1 LHEFFDLFYIGDFIS
16 VKIFKFMFNK
26 TLIICA
32 LSVVACT
39 NAQEQQLPS
48 TSNEPVKQI
57 EVDYAEKVKQ
67 EFLFAWKGY
76 KEHAWESDYLKPIS
90 MTGAYWYTEP
100 LHLSHVEAMM
110 TMKMMGLEAEF
121 VESEQYLKANLDF
134 DKDMFV
140 SHFEIVI
147 RMLGGLTAL
156 YQHTED
162 PFYLEKAT
170 DLADRMLPIYD
181 SPTGMPYT
189 EVNLKT
195 REVRGNISNPAQI
208 GTLILEYGTLA
219 KLTGRNEFY
228 AKPKRAL
235 TELYNRRSDI
245 DLVGFKIDVETGEW
259 TRTESHIGAGID
271 SYYEYLYKCWA
282 LFGDQDCK
290 AMWDVSNAAIH
301 TYLVDTS
308 NTGYWYG
315 HSDMN
320 TGARIQTWYGALDA
334 FFGGVL
340 LLSGD
345 IERAKAIQESGFYS
359 WNVNGMMPEQFDYM
373 TEKAARPAWYKNP
386 ELIESAYYLYHKTK
400 DERYRE
406 MGRIIFNDIVRYS
419 KKGVGF
425 VDVMNVETLETSD
438 RMETYFLAETLKY
451 LYLLFLDEDPIN
463 HTNTVFNTE
472 AHPLKIV
479 E

>member
-1 LHEFFDLFYIGDFIS
+1 MIKLIL
-16 VKIFKFMFNK
+16 
-26 TLIICA
+26 LIIFLVIA
-32 LSVVACT
+32 SCT
-39 NAQEQQLPS
+39 SPEDQQKQQ
-48 TSNEPVKQI
+48 TSNQSINQI
-57 EVDYAEKVKQ
+57 DVDYAERVKQ
-67 EFLFAWKGY
+67 EFLFAWNGY
-76 KEHAWESDYLKPIS
+76 REHAWESDYLRPIS
-90 MTGAYWYTEP
+90 KTGALWYTEP
-100 LHLSHVEAMM
+100 LHLSHVEALM
-110 TMKMMGLEAEF
+110 TMKMMGLDAEF
-121 VESEQYLKANLDF
+121 NESEKFLKANLDF
-134 DKDMFV
+134 NKDMYV

-170 DLADRMLPIYD
+170 DLADRMLPVYD

-189 EVNLKT
+189 EVNLST
-195 REVRGNISNPAQI
+195 GQVRGNISNPAQI

-219 KLTGRNEFY
+219 KITGRDEFY
-228 AKPKRAL
+228 AKPKLAL
-235 TELYNRRSDI
+235 TELYNRKSEI
-245 DLVGFKIDVETGEW
+245 GLVGFQIDIEKGEW
-259 TRTESHIGAGID
+259 IRTESHIGAGID

-282 LFGDQDCK
+282 LFGDEDCK
-290 AMWDVSNAAIH
+290 VMWEASNTAIH
-301 TYLVDTS
+301 TYLVDTT

-320 TGARIQTWYGALDA
+320 TGERIKTWYGALDA

-345 IERAKAIQESGFYS
+345 IQRAKAIQESGFYS

-373 TEKAARPAWYKNP
+373 AEKATRPAWYKNP
-386 ELIESAYYLYHKTK
+386 ELIESAYYLYHETK

-406 MGRIIFNDIVRYS
+406 MGRIIFNDMVRYS
-419 KKGVGF
+419 KKGVGY

-451 LYLLFLDEDPIN
+451 LYLLFLDEDPID
-463 HTNTVFNTE
+463 HQKFVFNTE
-472 AHPLKIV
+472 AHPLKV
-479 E
+479 VK

>member
-1 LHEFFDLFYIGDFIS
+1 MIKHLITIS
-16 VKIFKFMFNK
+16 I
-26 TLIICA
+26 L
-32 LSVVACT
+32 VVVSCS
-39 NAQEQQLPS
+39 NVDEQQ
-48 TSNEPVKQI
+48 SNQSSSQAVKQI
-57 EVDYAEKVKQ
+57 EVDYAQKVKE

-76 KEHAWESDYLKPIS
+76 KDHAWESDYLRPIS
-90 MTGAYWYTEP
+90 KTGDLWYSEP

-110 TMKMMGLEAEF
+110 TMKMMGLDAEF
-121 VESEQYLKANLDF
+121 TESDLFLKANLNF

-156 YQHTED
+156 YQHTD
-162 PFYLEKAT
+162 DSFYLEKAT
-170 DLADRMLPIYD
+170 DLADRMLPIFD
-181 SPTGMPYT
+181 SPTGMPFT
-189 EVNLKT
+189 EVNLRTGQT
-195 REVRGNISNPAQI
+195 RGSISNPAQI

-219 KLTGRNEFY
+219 KLTGRDEFY
-228 AKPKRAL
+228 LKPKHAL
-235 TELYNRRSDI
+235 TELFNRRSEI
-245 DLVGFKIDVETGEW
+245 GLVGFQINVETGEW

-282 LFGDQDCK
+282 LFGDEDCK
-290 AMWDVSNAAIH
+290 EMWDESNTAIH
-301 TYLVDTS
+301 TYLVDTT

-320 TGARIQTWYGALDA
+320 TGERIKTWYGALDA

-345 IERAKAIQESGFYS
+345 LERAKAIQESGFYS

-373 TEKAARPAWYKNP
+373 SDKAARPAWYKNP
-386 ELIESAYYLYHKTK
+386 ELIETAYYLYHKTK

-451 LYLLFLDEDPIN
+451 LYLLFLDEDPIDHN
-463 HTNTVFNTE
+463 SMVFNTE
-472 AHPLKIV
+472 AHPLKMIK
-479 E
+479 

>member
-1 LHEFFDLFYIGDFIS
+1 MIKQIITIS
-16 VKIFKFMFNK
+16 ILVIVSCSN
-26 TLIICA
+26 
-32 LSVVACT
+32 VD
-39 NAQEQQLPS
+39 EQQSNQPS
-48 TSNEPVKQI
+48 SQAVNQI
-57 EVDYAEKVKQ
+57 EVDYAQRVKE

-76 KEHAWESDYLKPIS
+76 KEHAWESDFLRPIS
-90 MTGAYWYTEP
+90 KTGDLWYSEP

-110 TMKMMGLEAEF
+110 TMKMMGLDAEF
-121 VESEQYLKANLDF
+121 TESDLFLKANLNF

-156 YQHTED
+156 YQHTD
-162 PFYLEKAT
+162 DSFYLDMAT
-170 DLADRMLPIYD
+170 NLADRMLPIFD

-189 EVNLKT
+189 EVNLRTGQT
-195 REVRGNISNPAQI
+195 RGSISNPAQI

-219 KLTGRNEFY
+219 KLTGRDEFY
-228 AKPKRAL
+228 EKPKRAL
-235 TELYNRRSDI
+235 TELFNRRSEI
-245 DLVGFKIDVETGEW
+245 GLVGFQINVETGEW

-282 LFGDQDCK
+282 LFGDEDCK
-290 AMWDVSNAAIH
+290 AMWNESSAAIH
-301 TYLVDTS
+301 TYLVDTT

-320 TGARIQTWYGALDA
+320 TGKRIKTWYGALDA

-373 TEKAARPAWYKNP
+373 SEKATRPAWYKNP

-425 VDVMNVETLETSD
+425 VDVINVETLETSD

-451 LYLLFLDEDPIN
+451 LYLLFLDKDPID
-463 HTNTVFNTE
+463 HDSMVFNTE
-472 AHPLKIV
+472 AHPLKMIK
-479 E
+479 

>member
-1 LHEFFDLFYIGDFIS
+1 MSKHILTFCVLFVVSCATPEGHHSTKSDNAS
-16 VKIFKFMFNK
+16 VSKID
-26 TLIICA
+26 
-32 LSVVACT
+32 
-39 NAQEQQLPS
+39 
-48 TSNEPVKQI
+48 
-57 EVDYAEKVKQ
+57 VDYAEKVKQ

-76 KEHAWESDYLKPIS
+76 KEHAWDSDYLKPIS
-90 MTGAYWYTEP
+90 KMGALWYTEP

-110 TMKMMGLEAEF
+110 TMKIMGLEAEF
-121 VESEQYLKANLDF
+121 MESDQFLKANLDF
-134 DKDMFV
+134 DKDIYV

-162 PFYLEKAT
+162 PFYLQKAT
-170 DLADRMLPIYD
+170 DLADRMLPTFD

-195 REVRGNISNPAQI
+195 RRVRGSISNPAQI
-208 GTLILEYGTLA
+208 GSLILEYGTLA
-219 KLTGRNEFY
+219 KLTGRDEFY
-228 AKPKRAL
+228 EKPKRAL
-235 TELYNRRSDI
+235 TELFNRRSDI
-245 DLVGFKIDVETGEW
+245 GLVGFKIDIETGEW

-282 LFGDQDCK
+282 LFGDEDCK
-290 AMWDVSNAAIH
+290 LMWDASNTAIH
-301 TYLVDTS
+301 TYLVDTT
-308 NTGYWYG
+308 NTGFWYG

-320 TGARIQTWYGALDA
+320 SGVRVQTWYGALDA

-340 LLSGD
+340 VLAGD
-345 IERAKAIQESGFYS
+345 LDKAKAIQESGFYS

-373 TEKAARPAWYKNP
+373 SEKAVRPAWYKNP
-386 ELIESAYYLYHKTK
+386 ELIETAYYLYHKTK

-419 KKGVGF
+419 KRGVGF

-451 LYLLFLDEDPIN
+451 LYMLFLDQDPID
-463 HTNTVFNTE
+463 HTRIIFNTE

-479 E
+479 K

>member
-1 LHEFFDLFYIGDFIS
+1 M
-16 VKIFKFMFNK
+16 FKY
-26 TLIICA
+26 LIIVGLLTA
-32 LSVVACT
+32 AACT
-39 NAQEQQLPS
+39 DQPIKPDAQLNG
-48 TSNEPVKQI
+48 TTLKQI
-57 EVDYAEKVKQ
+57 DVDYAERVKQ

-90 MTGAYWYTEP
+90 KSGALWYSEP
-100 LHLSHVEAMM
+100 LHLSHIEAMM
-110 TMKMMGLEAEF
+110 TMKMMGLDAEF
-121 VESEQYLKANLDF
+121 YESDQYLKANLNF
-134 DKDMFV
+134 DKDMSV

-147 RMLGGLTAL
+147 RLLGGLTAL

-162 PFYLEKAT
+162 LFYLEKAT
-170 DLADRMLPIYD
+170 DLADRMLPVYN

-195 REVRGNISNPAQI
+195 GQTSGNISNPAQI

-219 KLTGRNEFY
+219 RLTGRDEFY
-228 AKPKRAL
+228 EKPKRAL
-235 TELYNRRSDI
+235 TELFNRRSDI
-245 DLVGFKIDVETGEW
+245 GLVGFKIDVETGEW

-290 AMWDVSNAAIH
+290 AMWDVSNAAVH
-301 TYLVDTS
+301 TYLVDTT

-320 TGARIQTWYGALDA
+320 TGLRIQTWYGALDA

-345 IERAKAIQESGFYS
+345 LERAKAIQESGFYS

-373 TEKAARPAWYKNP
+373 AEKAARPAWYKNP

-406 MGRIIFNDIVRYS
+406 MGRVIFNDIVRYS

-472 AHPLKIV
+472 AHPLKVIK
-479 E
+479 

>member
-1 LHEFFDLFYIGDFIS
+1 MFKRILTIS
-16 VKIFKFMFNK
+16 I
-26 TLIICA
+26 LA
-32 LSVVACT
+32 VASCSSP
-39 NAQEQQLPS
+39 EKQQADQPS
-48 TSNEPVKQI
+48 NQPIKQI
-57 EVDYAEKVKQ
+57 EVDYAERVKE
-67 EFLFAWKGY
+67 EFLFAWNGFKV
-76 KEHAWESDYLKPIS
+76 HAWGTDYLMPIS
-90 MTGAYWYTEP
+90 KTGNLWYSEP

-110 TMKMMGLEAEF
+110 TMKIMGLEAEF
-121 VESEQYLKANLDF
+121 MESDQYLKANLDF
-134 DKDMFV
+134 NKDMYV
-140 SHFEIVI
+140 NHFEIVI

-162 PFYLEKAT
+162 LFYLEKAT
-170 DLADRMLPIYD
+170 DLADRMLPIYN

-189 EVNLKT
+189 EVNLRTGQVK
-195 REVRGNISNPAQI
+195 GNVSNPAQI

-219 KLTGRNEFY
+219 KLTGRDEFY
-228 AKPKRAL
+228 DKSKRAL

-245 DLVGFKIDVETGEW
+245 GLVGFKIDVETGEW

-282 LFGDQDCK
+282 LFGDEDCK
-290 AMWDVSNAAIH
+290 AMWDASNKAIH
-301 TYLVDTS
+301 TYLVDTT

-320 TGARIQTWYGALDA
+320 SGARIQTWYGALDA

-345 IERAKAIQESGFYS
+345 LERAKAIQESGFYS

-373 TEKAARPAWYKNP
+373 SEKAVRPAWYKNP
-386 ELIESAYYLYHKTK
+386 ELIETAYYLYHKTK

-406 MGRIIFNDIVRYS
+406 MGRIIFNDMVRYS
-419 KKGVGF
+419 KKGAGY

-451 LYLLFLDEDPIN
+451 LYMLFLDEDPID
-463 HTNTVFNTE
+463 HTRMIFNTE

-479 E
+479 TSDY

>member
-1 LHEFFDLFYIGDFIS
+1 MIKQIITIS
-16 VKIFKFMFNK
+16 I
-26 TLIICA
+26 L
-32 LSVVACT
+32 VVVSCS
-39 NAQEQQLPS
+39 NVNEKQSNQ
-48 TSNEPVKQI
+48 TSSQAVKQI
-57 EVDYAEKVKQ
+57 EVDYAQRVKE

-76 KEHAWESDYLKPIS
+76 KEHAWESDYLRPIS
-90 MTGAYWYTEP
+90 KTGDLWYNEP

-110 TMKMMGLEAEF
+110 TMKMMGLDAEF
-121 VESEQYLKANLDF
+121 TESDQFLKANLNF

-156 YQHTED
+156 YQQTGD
-162 PFYLEKAT
+162 PFYLDMAT
-170 DLADRMLPIYD
+170 DLADRMLPIFD

-189 EVNLKT
+189 EVNLRTGQT
-195 REVRGNISNPAQI
+195 RGSISNPAQI
-208 GTLILEYGTLA
+208 GSLILEYGTLA
-219 KLTGRNEFY
+219 KLTGRDEFY
-228 AKPKRAL
+228 QKPKRAL
-235 TELYNRRSDI
+235 TELFNRRSEI
-245 DLVGFKIDVETGEW
+245 GLVGFQINVETGEW
-259 TRTESHIGAGID
+259 IRTESHIGAGID

-282 LFGDQDCK
+282 LFGDEDCK
-290 AMWDVSNAAIH
+290 AMWDVSNTAIH
-301 TYLVDTS
+301 TYLVDTT

-320 TGARIQTWYGALDA
+320 TGERIKTWYGALDA

-345 IERAKAIQESGFYS
+345 LERAKAIQESGFYS

-373 TEKAARPAWYKNP
+373 SEKAARPAWYKNP

-406 MGRIIFNDIVRYS
+406 MGRIIFNDIMRYS

-451 LYLLFLDEDPIN
+451 LYLLFLDEDPIDHN
-463 HTNTVFNTE
+463 SMVFNTE
-472 AHPLKIV
+472 AHPLKMIK
-479 E
+479 